1 MNEVE
6 KKVRVSWEK
15 LLERDHGVNRQ
26 ADKELLNGLW
36 ANLADDC
43 IEEVCNS
50 VGTVEELVDDAT
62 EMNLYK
68 RYMGAPRVEDPLEAG
83 EVVGREVYFHEDLI
97 KEGVAP
103 DSELKRMVRTRD
115 GALSKYLSKV
125 AATEPS
131 VVRFRDR
138 VLGSPDGVLSPEE
151 ATDLL
156 HSLASNQHSASPK
169 ESETLVWSKDEE
181 VRNIEHI
188 AVWPGSELWKLKH
201 ICRKLAE
208 KYRWSEDQVC
218 YLVLTGRPIKTA
230 TSKSKISRSYGSG
243 VAAHKYNRATIRIEV
258 DAWMPAEYVRLGYHM
273 IQRELLGENNRQPKL
288 RNMKLFEFVVDH
300 STLKTVESKE
310 GLAKLTIPTWKRLRE
325 LWNEHY
331 PAGDAWHYGEGR
343 EHRFSRDFYRAQKAV
358 IGTEYGLPGVPGEP
372 RTYAE
377 NKEAL
382 NEFVERL
389 SAQVEQSE

>member
-6 KKVRVSWEK
+6 KKVRFSWER
-15 LLERDHGVNRQ
+15 LLERDHGVDRRT
-26 ADKELLNGLW
+26 DKELINGLW
-36 ANLADDC
+36 ANIADDC
-43 IEEVCNS
+43 IEDVCNKA
-50 VGTVEELVDDAT
+50 GTIEDLVDDAV

-68 RYMGAPRVEDPLEAG
+68 RYMGALHEEDLLEDEEA
-83 EVVGREVYFHEDLI
+83 VGREIYFHEDLV

-103 DSELKRMVRTRD
+103 DNELKRMVRTRD

-125 AATEPS
+125 ATIEPS

-156 HSLASNQHSASPK
+156 HSLALNQHPTSPK
-169 ESETLVWSKDEE
+169 ESGTLVWFKDEE
-181 VRNIEHI
+181 VKNVEHI
-188 AVWPGSELWKLKH
+188 TVWPGSELWKLKH
-201 ICRKLAE
+201 ICQKIAK
-208 KYRWSEDQVC
+208 KYRWSEGQVC
-218 YLVLTGRPIKTA
+218 YLVLTGRPIKTV
-230 TSKSKISRSYGSG
+230 TSKSKVSRSYGNG

-258 DAWMPAEYVRLGYHM
+258 DAWMPAEYVRLGYHI

-288 RNMKLFEFVVDH
+288 RNVKLFEFVVDH
-300 STLKTVESKE
+300 STLKIVESKE

-331 PAGDAWHYGEGR
+331 PKGHAWHYGEGR

-358 IGTEYGLPGVPGEP
+358 IGTHYGLPGAPGEP

-377 NKEAL
+377 SKEAF

-389 SAQVEQSE
+389 SAQVEQSK